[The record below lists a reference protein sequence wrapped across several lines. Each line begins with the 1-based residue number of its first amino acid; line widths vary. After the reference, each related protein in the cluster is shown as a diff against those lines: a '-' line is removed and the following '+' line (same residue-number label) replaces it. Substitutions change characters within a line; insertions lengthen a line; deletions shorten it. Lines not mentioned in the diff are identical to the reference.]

1 MNIEIKGT
9 SLAWSEN
16 GQELGLDE
24 LAEIVRSQGNLSILV
39 SGRPITFS
47 RTVAELSVM
56 VTVEGNSV
64 FCEFLA
70 KFRGNAQ
77 KVQTGA
83 KGVILADRW
92 HPIRESDFSRI
103 LEQLSDAG
111 FNFMDPNLKDALA
124 VNGLAE
130 NLTFDFRLNF
140 LRDSRAFVRPSLAIE
155 PYPYQLDGIKY
166 FSSLYSRIPGA
177 VLADEMGLG
186 KTLQAIGLI
195 LHVQSSGD
203 PGPHMVLAPASLLE
217 NWSREFLK
225 FAPTLKVQKRVKE
238 NRTFE
243 PGAYEKVDVVISSY
257 EVLVNDIGYLNTI
270 DWGIVVADEAQ
281 YIKNP
286 SAVRTLRANQLKR
299 TFALAVSGTPF
310 ENHMT
315 DIWSITNF
323 VFPGYLGVLEDFIKS
338 HPDSIE
344 TARKLEPRLAP
355 VMLRRR
361 VRDVQKDLPDRIDST
376 LVLEPPSDVL
386 ARQAEI
392 LGDKSM
398 PLVGKLTN
406 LRTSAAHAVGTY
418 GDFLL
423 SPKFERIR
431 ALLDSAYQNSE
442 RSLIFA
448 SFNQTAAF
456 LARALKEFWP
466 NAYVDCINGD
476 SPADNRQTQVDDF
489 AKAGAGSLILNP
501 KAAGVGLN
509 ITAARHVIHMNPEW
523 NPSLTEQASKRAHRS
538 GQTETV
544 FVHYL
549 GYSGTIEDYIFDTQ
563 AFKQAIGATVAP
575 GVELPLSV
583 EAALKKLSARPGGLS
598 EDNF

>member
-1 MNIEIKGT
+1 MNIEIKGASVVWT
-9 SLAWSEN
+9 EN

-24 LAEIVRSQGNLSILV
+24 LAEIARSQGNLSILV
-39 SGRPITFS
+39 SGRPITLS
-47 RTVAELSVM
+47 RTVAELSVL
-56 VTVEGNSV
+56 VTVDGNSAL
-64 FCEFLA
+64 CEFQA
-70 KFRGNAQ
+70 KFRGNAE
-77 KVQTGA
+77 KVKPGA
-83 KGVILADRW
+83 KGVIIANRW

-103 LEQLSDAG
+103 LEQLTEAG
-111 FNFMDPNLKDALA
+111 FDFAHPNLKDALT
-124 VNGLAE
+124 VNALAE

-140 LRDSRAFVRPSLAIE
+140 LLDSGEFVSPALAIE
-155 PYPYQLDGIKY
+155 PYPYQLDGIEY
-166 FSSLYSRIPGA
+166 FSSLYGRIPGA

-195 LHVQSSGD
+195 LYVQSSGE

-225 FAPTLKVQKRVKE
+225 FAPTLRVQKRVKE

-257 EVLVNDIGYLNTI
+257 EILVNDIGYLNTI

-281 YIKNP
+281 YLKNP
-286 SAVRTLRANQLKR
+286 SAVRSLRASQLR
-299 TFALAVSGTPF
+299 RSFALAVSGTPF

-323 VFPGYLGVLEDFIKS
+323 VFPGYLGELEDFIKS

-344 TARKLEPRLAP
+344 TARKLEPRLTP

-361 VRDVQKDLPDRIDST
+361 VKDVQKDLPDRIDST
-376 LVLEPPSDVL
+376 LVLEPPSDL
-386 ARQAEI
+386 LDRQAEI
-392 LGDKSM
+392 LGDAST
-398 PLVGKLTN
+398 PLVGKLTH
-406 LRTSAAHAVGTY
+406 LRTSAAHAIGTY

-431 ALLDSAYQNSE
+431 ALLDSAYLNNE
-442 RSLIFA
+442 RSLIFT

-466 NAYVDCINGD
+466 TAYVDCINGN
-476 SPADNRQTQVDDF
+476 SPADLRQTQVDDF
-489 AKAGAGSLILNP
+489 AKAGAGSLVLNP

-509 ITAARHVIHMNPEW
+509 ITAARHVIHVNPEW

-575 GVELPLSV
+575 GVEIPLSV
-583 EAALKKLSARPGGLS
+583 EAALKKLIARPGGA
-598 EDNF
+598 E